1 MKKLMS
7 LAVAALLGLSLT
19 LVSSAQAPAPSKSG
33 SSTKSTDTDKAAT
46 RSTSHKKGHVFD
58 LNSASKDELM
68 TLPGVDDATA
78 QKIIDNRPYK
88 MKSDLKKK
96 NIVTAD
102 EYSKISGKVVA
113 KQEKKATEKKS
124 TS

>member
-1 MKKLMS
+1 MKKM
-7 LAVAALLGLSLT
+7 LSLT
-19 LVSSAQAPAPSKSG
+19 MVAVLGLALSLMSFAQTPAHSKSG
-33 SSTKSTDTDKAAT
+33 SSTKSTDADKAAT
-46 RSTSHKKGHVFD
+46 RSTAHKKSPMVD
-58 LNSASKDELM
+58 LNSASKEDLM

-96 NIVTAD
+96 SVVTAD
-102 EYSKISGKVVA
+102 EYSKISGKVIA
-113 KQEKKATEKKS
+113 KQSKKS